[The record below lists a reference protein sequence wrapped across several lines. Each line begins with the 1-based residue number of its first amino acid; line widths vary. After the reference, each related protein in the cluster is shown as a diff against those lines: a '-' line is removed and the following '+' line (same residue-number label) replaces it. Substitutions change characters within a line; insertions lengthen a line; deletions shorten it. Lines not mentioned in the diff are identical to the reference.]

1 MLHLEGSSFHP
12 LAPSALRIEHLL
24 DRAPA
29 PIDVDALQVH
39 LQNQC
44 VVLTGAGGSIGR
56 VLARK
61 LLALKPAKLVLVDF
75 SEFHLFRL
83 EQSLRKLAPDI
94 ELVFKLVDVR
104 NTSAVDH
111 LLETHKPQI
120 IFHAAAYKHVPMMEF
135 HPVQAFEN
143 NTLASVNLLKTAEQ
157 RGVNQFIF
165 ISTDK
170 AVDPSSVMGTTKRL
184 TEWYVRAASGTMQTK
199 TVRFGNVFG
208 SLGSV
213 VPTFT
218 EQILE
223 GGPVTVTHADMERFF
238 MGVDDACCLILQTLL
253 YDTAP
258 VFTLRMD
265 PAVKIL
271 WLAERMIEVLAPEK
285 DIEIKFIGARAGEKL
300 REQLWSASE
309 TPLPTPHRDI
319 LGLRGPAMFSR
330 SELEERIDF
339 LQALA
344 AAQVQERLRTAL
356 FETNFVAQAN

>member
-1 MLHLEGSSFHP
+1 MLHHEGSSFHP

-29 PIDVDALQVH
+29 QVDVDALRAH
-39 LQNQC
+39 LRKQC
-44 VVLTGAGGSIGR
+44 VMLTGAGGSIGR
-56 VLARK
+56 VLAKK
-61 LLALKPAKLVLVDF
+61 LLDLKPTKLILVDF

-83 EQSLRKLAPDI
+83 EQSLRKHNPDI

-104 NTSAVDH
+104 HTTAVDQ
-111 LLETHKPQI
+111 LLDEHAPQV

-143 NTLASVNLLKTAEQ
+143 NTLASVNLLRAAEQ
-157 RGVNQFIF
+157 HSVEQFIF

-184 TEWYVRAASGTMQTK
+184 TEWYVRAANGTMRTK

-213 VPTFT
+213 VPTFI

-253 YDTAP
+253 YSTAP

-271 WLAERMIEVLAPEK
+271 TLAQRMIDVLAPQK
-285 DIEIKFIGARAGEKL
+285 DIPIKFIGVRAGEKM
-300 REQLWSASE
+300 REQLWSANE
-309 TPLPTPHRDI
+309 TPLTTPHRDI
-319 LGLRGPAMFSR
+319 LGLNGPAIFSR
-330 SELEERIDF
+330 LELDERIDF

-344 AAQVQERLRTAL
+344 AAQAQERLKTAL
-356 FETNFVAQAN
+356 FEADFVAQTS